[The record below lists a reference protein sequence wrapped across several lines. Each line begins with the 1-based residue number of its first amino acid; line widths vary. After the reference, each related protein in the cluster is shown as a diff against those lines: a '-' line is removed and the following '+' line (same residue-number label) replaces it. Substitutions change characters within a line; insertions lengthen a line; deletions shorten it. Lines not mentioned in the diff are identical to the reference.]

1 MKNFNF
7 LKDKKIIVTGHTGFK
22 GSWLVMILHFFGAK
36 VYGFSL
42 KSDKNSL
49 FKKAKIS
56 NLMIED
62 HVIDIKNYNELRKKI
77 LRIKPDFIFHLAAQ
91 ALVKKSFEDPLE
103 TISTNIIGTANILEI
118 GKSINKKCVI
128 ILITSDKCYKNL
140 EQIWGYKENDEL
152 GGSEAYSAS
161 KASCEII
168 IKSYFEAYYKKSKF
182 IRLASVRAGN
192 VIGGGD
198 MSDNRIIP
206 DCFKAWSNNRSVKLK
221 NPLST
226 RPWQHVLEP
235 LFGYVQLSFQL
246 FKENKLNGHSF
257 NFGPNDNKSINVIDL
272 VKSFGDGW
280 HFSKVSIDKRKY
292 FHEQN
297 LLKLDCTKAFNL
309 IGWQTILSNRE
320 MIALTREWYLKSLSK
335 KDILKITFDQIK
347 FYHEK
352 LLSR

>member
-1 MKNFNF
+1 M
-7 LKDKKIIVTGHTGFK
+7 
-22 GSWLVMILHFFGAK
+22 
-36 VYGFSL
+36 
-42 KSDKNSL
+42 
-49 FKKAKIS
+49 
-56 NLMIED
+56 
-62 HVIDIKNYNELRKKI
+62 
-77 LRIKPDFIFHLAAQ
+77 
-91 ALVKKSFEDPLE
+91 
-103 TISTNIIGTANILEI
+103 
-118 GKSINKKCVI
+118 
-128 ILITSDKCYKNL
+128 
-140 EQIWGYKENDEL
+140 
-152 GGSEAYSAS
+152 
-161 KASCEII
+161 
-168 IKSYFEAYYKKSKF
+168 
-182 IRLASVRAGN
+182 ASVRAGN

-206 DCFKAWSNNRSVKLK
+206 DCFKAWSKKKSVKLK

-309 IGWQTILSNRE
+309 IGWQTILSNQE